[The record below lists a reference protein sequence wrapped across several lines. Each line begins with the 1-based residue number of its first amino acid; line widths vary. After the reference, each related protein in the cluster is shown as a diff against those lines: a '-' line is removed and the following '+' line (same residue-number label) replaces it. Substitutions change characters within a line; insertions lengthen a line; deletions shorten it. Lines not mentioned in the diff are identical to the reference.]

1 MPVKKKSLSKLK
13 KDLDRV
19 FSQYIRLRDSDGEGY
34 VTCITCGNRHYWKE
48 VHCGHFVSRKH
59 LEVRF
64 DERNTAGQCCRC
76 NLFDSGRQ
84 YQFGQA
90 IDFRYGKGTAET
102 LMERAKTLR
111 KISTNE
117 YEQLIG
123 DYREKARELAK
134 QKGISL

>member
-1 MPVKKKSLSKLK
+1 M
-13 KDLDRV
+13 
-19 FSQYIRLRDSDGEGY
+19 
-34 VTCITCGNRHYWKE
+34 
-48 VHCGHFVSRKH
+48 
-59 LEVRF
+59 EVRF
-64 DERNTAGQCCRC
+64 DERNCSAQCVGC
-76 NLFDSGRQ
+76 NIYKSGEQ
-84 YQFGQA
+84 YKFGQA
-90 IDFRYGKGTAET
+90 IDFRYGKGTAES